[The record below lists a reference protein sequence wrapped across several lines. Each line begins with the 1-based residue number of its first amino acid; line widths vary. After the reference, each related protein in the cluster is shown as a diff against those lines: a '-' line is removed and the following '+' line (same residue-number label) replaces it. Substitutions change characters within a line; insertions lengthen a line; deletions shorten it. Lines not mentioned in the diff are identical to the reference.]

1 MSFIGN
7 LAAADQAKKIADYNN
22 KLYQQQAELTKAKA
36 NQNAAIF
43 DKVTYPRLIEQQNIQ
58 SSNLLVSLL
67 KSGADFVPGET
78 PYLVNLKNLN
88 NQAFDLALATYNK
101 TMDYQDQINNSLLLQ
116 SKGEGELYK
125 GALTARTQ
133 YVSAVGSLLGD
144 IYTGTQLYKTMKS

>member
-1 MSFIGN
+1 MYLRCN
-7 LAAADQAKKIADYNN
+7 Y
-22 KLYQQQAELTKAKA
+22 LYRLQQAELTKAKA

-125 GALTARTQ
+125 GAYLHEHNMCLPLEVCLAIFIQ
-133 YVSAVGSLLGD
+133 ALNF
-144 IYTGTQLYKTMKS
+144 IKQ